1 RSLVDDEDEDD
12 DLDDSRLERRLREVS
27 RKLVSGG
34 ALGKAY
40 EALGLLDL
48 LVSRVRLE
56 DNVLLQLCSAC
67 KTCLVLEAPSPAD
80 RRGEGTSRLQPLQH
94 GALGVLQTVSRKYV
108 SFRPLLI
115 EDVFGLL
122 LKMPTR

>member
-1 RSLVDDEDEDD
+1 AQQKRSLVDDDDEDEDD
-12 DLDDSRLERRLREVS
+12 DDFDDSRLERRLREVS

-48 LVSRVRLE
+48 LVCRVRLE

-80 RRGEGTSRLQPLQH
+80 RRGEGT
-94 GALGVLQTVSRKYV
+94 
-108 SFRPLLI
+108 
-115 EDVFGLL
+115 
-122 LKMPTR
+122 